1 VTLKRVVTK
10 SSVKQSVAMAGS
22 DLATVLVFPVPHS
35 DVGLV
40 RALRAGQP
48 DALSVLN
55 ERYGTEMLRIG
66 MRVLGPDENLNEVV
80 IAGFRGAIAS
90 IDQLE
95 EPRELR
101 RWLLTHLI
109 FAVRRHLRSKKR
121 WAFGTMIRRFLF
133 PHLDV
138 FCEAGYSERL
148 IRTYRFLDRLEVNE
162 RIALS
167 LAVIG
172 EMEPTEI
179 STILETSL
187 VRVQKWYHRGW
198 SRFERISEE

>member
-1 VTLKRVVTK
+1 
-10 SSVKQSVAMAGS
+10 
-22 DLATVLVFPVPHS
+22 
-35 DVGLV
+35 
-40 RALRAGQP
+40 
-48 DALSVLN
+48 VLN

-80 IAGFRGAIAS
+80 TAGFKGAIAA
-90 IDQLE
+90 IDELD

-109 FAVRRHLRSKKR
+109 FAVRRYLRSKKR

-138 FCEAGYSERL
+138 LCEAGYSERL
-148 IRTYRFLDRLEVNE
+148 TKTYRLFDRLEVNE
-162 RIALS
+162 RIVLAL
-167 LAVIG
+167 AAIG
-172 EMEPTEI
+172 GMEPTEI

-187 VRVQKWYHRGW
+187 VRVQKWYNRGW